1 MKIAGRALVILAWLA
16 RAGWGAEPMTV
27 REYSA
32 RCAEYYAHVYQV
44 PVELVDAVIEVES
57 NWQPYAVSRKGAAGL
72 MQLMPVTAVRLGVWN
87 RFRIEENI
95 RAGVEYLARLTRV
108 FGGDLRLVTA
118 AYYAGEEPIL
128 SRGLE
133 YSAPDVYTYVSRVAR
148 VYRAERVEKMQKE
161 VGTNRWGI
169 GKRGDP

>member
-1 MKIAGRALVILAWLA
+1 MRTGGTVIIVVWLA
-16 RAGWGAEPMTV
+16 GAAWAAEPATL
-27 REYSA
+27 RDYSA
-32 RCAEYYAHVYQV
+32 RCAAYYAHVYQV

-72 MQLMPVTAVRLGVWN
+72 MQLMPTTAVRLGVWN

-95 RAGVEYLARLTRV
+95 LAGVEYLARLTRL
-108 FGGDLRLVTA
+108 FRGDLRLVTA
-118 AYYAGEEPIL
+118 AYYAGEQPIL

-133 YSAPDVYTYVSRVAR
+133 YSSPDVYSYVSRVAR

-161 VGTNRWGI
+161 VGTNHCAAGR
-169 GKRGDP
+169 RGDP